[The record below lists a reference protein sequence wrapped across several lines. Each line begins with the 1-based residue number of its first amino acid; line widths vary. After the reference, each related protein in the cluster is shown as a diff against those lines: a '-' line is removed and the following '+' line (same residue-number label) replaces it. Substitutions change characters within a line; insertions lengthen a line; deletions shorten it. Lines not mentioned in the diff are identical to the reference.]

1 LQNWQTLKLAFTG
14 INMLSNKDV
23 SYLNLARSLAER
35 SEENKRHGAVVI
47 KSGRVV
53 GYGFNKFKNHT
64 DLFPEELIKVHCSRH
79 AEEVAIKTAGQ
90 NAKGAI
96 LYVARVNRQGID
108 RNSKPCKI
116 CADIIKNSG
125 IKKVIY
131 TMEETCH

>member
-1 LQNWQTLKLAFTG
+1 MLKLESTG
-14 INMLSNKDV
+14 IKMLSRKDV
-23 SYLNLARSLAER
+23 SYLNLARSLAEK
-35 SEENKRHGAVVI
+35 SEENKKHGAVVI

-64 DLFPEELIKVHCSRH
+64 DLIPEDLIKVHCSRH

-90 NAKGAI
+90 NAKGAT
-96 LYVARVNRQGID
+96 LYVARVNKQGLD

-116 CADIIKNSG
+116 CTDLIEESG

-131 TMEETCH
+131 TMEGSL

>member
-1 LQNWQTLKLAFTG
+1 
-14 INMLSNKDV
+14 MLSKKDL
-23 SYLNLARSLAER
+23 SYLNIARSLAEK
-35 SEENKRHGAVVI
+35 SEENKKHGAVVI

-64 DLFPEELIKVHCSRH
+64 DLIPEDLIKVHCSRH

-90 NAKGAI
+90 NAKGAT
-96 LYVARVNRQGID
+96 LYVARVNKQGLD

-116 CADIIKNSG
+116 CTNLIKESG

-131 TMEETCH
+131 TMEGSV